1 VLRRLLALIRRD
13 PVVVGCL
20 LLGVAAFGI
29 LRMRGRPSLLA
40 HALGEITP
48 EQQRVIYLRFI
59 ADLDSKE
66 IAQVMGKPEDD
77 VRMLQ
82 LDAFR
87 RLLRILDKD
96 RR

>member
-1 VLRRLLALIRRD
+1 MLRRLFALVRRD
-13 PVVVGCL
+13 PVVAGCL
-20 LLGVAAFGI
+20 LLGAAFGI

-40 HALGEITP
+40 HALGELTH

-59 ADLDSKE
+59 ADLDSNE
-66 IAQVMGKPEDD
+66 IALVMGKREGE

-82 LDAFR
+82 LHAFR
-87 RLLRILDKD
+87 RLLRILDKN

>member
-1 VLRRLLALIRRD
+1 MLRRLLALIRRD
-13 PVVVGCL
+13 PVVAGCL
-20 LLGVAAFGI
+20 LLGAAFGI
-29 LRMRGRPSLLA
+29 LWMRGRPSLLA
-40 HALGEITP
+40 KALGELTP

-59 ADLDSKE
+59 ADLDSNE
-66 IAQVMGKPEDD
+66 IALVMGKREDD

-87 RLLRILDKD
+87 RLLRILDKY